1 MADVRGRCRLAAGP
15 RLDTQSDDPR
25 RVPESHATNGHSM
38 PIAGPCPGD
47 SGLNRAAQTCAG
59 HFSHETH
66 HRITVTTTPHA
77 IVRVVVAAG

>member
-1 MADVRGRCRLAAGP
+1 
-15 RLDTQSDDPR
+15 
-25 RVPESHATNGHSM
+25 M

-47 SGLNRAAQTCAG
+47 SGLNRAAQTSAG
-59 HFSHETH
+59 HFSHEIH